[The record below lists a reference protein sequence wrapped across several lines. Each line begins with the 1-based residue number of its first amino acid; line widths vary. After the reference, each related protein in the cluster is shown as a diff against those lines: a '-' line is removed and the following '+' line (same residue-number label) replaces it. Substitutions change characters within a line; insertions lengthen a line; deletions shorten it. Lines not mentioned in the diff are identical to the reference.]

1 MSYYGYQQPQYMGVD
16 ENVRRLVLAKLTD
29 GLVFA
34 SITILVSIL
43 FGLNPIFY
51 VLAIIGYIVSIIGY
65 FFAKNENTINNLYFI
80 FVGSSSVFLGL
91 TLSLVLTIPG
101 GATIIA
107 GAFAGTTAVVGF
119 IWYKVNTEH
128 PDPAYVGRN
137 IRTYSIIFIVML
149 IAGWIIAFGSVFYLI
164 LSVFGAALFSL
175 YFYYDLARVTRGQ
188 VYSISKAAWS
198 LYWDILLIF
207 RYILQILIML
217 TAGSR
222 RD

>member
-1 MSYYGYQQPQYMGVD
+1 MSYYGYPQQQYIGVD

-29 GLVFA
+29 GLIFA
-34 SITILVSIL
+34 CVTILVSIL
-43 FGLNPIFY
+43 FGLSPIFY
-51 VLAIIGYIVSIIGY
+51 FLAIIGYIVSIIGY
-65 FFAKNENTINNLYFI
+65 FFAKSENTINNLYFI

-91 TLSLVLTIPG
+91 TLSIVLTIPG

-119 IWYKVNTEH
+119 IWNKVNTEH

-137 IRTYSIIFIVML
+137 IRQYSIIFIVML
-149 IAGWIIAFGSVFYLI
+149 IAGWIIYLGAIFYFI
-164 LSVFGAALFSL
+164 LSIFGAALFSL

-188 VYSISKAAWS
+188 VDSIARAAWS

-207 RYILQILIML
+207 RYILQILL
-217 TAGSR
+217 YLSASR